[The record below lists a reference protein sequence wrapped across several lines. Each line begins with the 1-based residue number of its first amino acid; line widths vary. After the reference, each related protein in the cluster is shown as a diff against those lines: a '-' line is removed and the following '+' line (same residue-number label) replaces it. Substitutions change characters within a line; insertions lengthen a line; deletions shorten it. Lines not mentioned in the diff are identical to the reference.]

1 MIDPTSAILCIALNV
16 YHESRSE
23 PIQGQRAVAHVTL
36 NRARER
42 NMRVCD
48 VVFEPAQFSW
58 TISDPKVRDE
68 RAWDRALAVAR
79 RAYARRHTGD
89 PTGGANHYH
98 ADYVKP
104 RTWDFTKLTH
114 TATIGRHIFY
124 ADRVTRVA
132 QASTT
137 RNPS

>member
-1 MIDPTSAILCIALNV
+1 MIDPTSAILCLALNV
-16 YHESRSE
+16 YFEARSE
-23 PIQGQRAVAHVTL
+23 PVAGQRAVAHVTL

-98 ADYVKP
+98 ATYVAP
-104 RTWDFTKLTH
+104 RWANRMER
-114 TATIGRHIFY
+114 TANIGRHIFY
-124 ADRVTRVA
+124 TDRVTRVA
-132 QASTT
+132 QSTT
-137 RNPS
+137 TKPS